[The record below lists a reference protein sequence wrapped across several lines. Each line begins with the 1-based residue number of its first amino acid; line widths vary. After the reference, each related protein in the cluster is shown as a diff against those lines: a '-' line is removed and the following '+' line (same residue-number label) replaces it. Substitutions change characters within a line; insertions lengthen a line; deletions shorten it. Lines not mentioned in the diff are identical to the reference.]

1 MNAMPSSAMYKERVN
16 EKRRVLIQ
24 EDEDEDTDVIFWD
37 ENTKPED
44 IMDGKDLEDYYLAER
59 SFRKHDNSSTDA
71 EQKKQFQELSR
82 MFGVDPKEVE
92 GYKVF
97 FEEKQS
103 LDSGMPSDVSSAFMF
118 FDSLLQ
124 THPELQEDFD
134 RWQAAL
140 EKVSKM
146 DVKRM
151 SNKEFERITAC
162 PPAILQCVDKDHL
175 PLFQVHRSDF
185 LHANSTHRTS
195 SNSTNR
201 TSSNSTSTHEEA
213 KAVAKESEPKETPDP
228 VQKGNV
234 ALLFPVHRS
243 CRVASRTPSE

>member
-1 MNAMPSSAMYKERVN
+1 MPSSAIYKERVN

-24 EDEDEDTDVIFWD
+24 EDEEEDTDVIFWD

-59 SFRKHDNSSTDA
+59 SFRRQDNSSTDV

-82 MFGVDPKEVE
+82 MLGVDPKEVE

-103 LDSGMPSDVSSAFMF
+103 LDSGLPSDVSSAFMF

-162 PPAILQCVDKDHL
+162 PPAILQCVDKGHL

-185 LHANSTHRTS
+185 LHASSTHRAPAS
-195 SNSTNR
+195 STHR
-201 TSSNSTSTHEEA
+201 APSNPASTHEEV
-213 KAVAKESEPKETPDP
+213 KAVTKGSEHKEAPDP

-234 ALLFPVHRS
+234 VLLFPVHRS
-243 CRVASRTPSE
+243 CRVASQTPSE

>member
-1 MNAMPSSAMYKERVN
+1 MPSSAIYKERVN

-59 SFRKHDNSSTDA
+59 SFRRQDNSSTDV

-103 LDSGMPSDVSSAFMF
+103 LDSGLPSDVSSAFMF

-162 PPAILQCVDKDHL
+162 PPAILQCVDKGHL

-185 LHANSTHRTS
+185 LHASSTHRAPAS
-195 SNSTNR
+195 STHR
-201 TSSNSTSTHEEA
+201 APSNPASTHEEV
-213 KAVAKESEPKETPDP
+213 KAATKGSEHKEAPDP

-234 ALLFPVHRS
+234 VLLFPVHRS
-243 CRVASRTPSE
+243 CRVASQTPSE